1 LVAVFSMVEIAQ
13 ETEVVEGKA
22 KIVSSSAEDVFYNP
36 VQVTNR
42 DLSICVIQA
51 FEKRFREESEAKW
64 HRRVKRKTEE
74 AKQKGEVYKEE
85 GMFFY
90 KGLRIF
96 EALSG
101 TGIRSI
107 RYFKELED
115 TSDTIPAVESI
126 IVNDLDPKAVMEIK
140 RNLERNNI
148 PPDKVQACEGDC
160 SVVMASHRHRR
171 SHILPDPKP
180 IPGRLHSRRFHVVD
194 LDPYGTASPFLDSA
208 VQALEENGLLLVT
221 CTDSQCLCGHYP
233 EVCFSKYGSICLH
246 STHSHEMAIR
256 IVLQS
261 IAKHA
266 ARYKKIIIPLLSLS
280 IDFYIRVFV
289 RVKTSAQGTKQLPT
303 KLSLVFNCNKCHS
316 WRLQPLARMNRKGK
330 YQPPLALVQCTC
342 EQCGGTY
349 VIGGPIWNAPLHNV
363 QFLKEVNDMLSENK
377 HKSFRKIR
385 GLLSVA
391 ETELQDQPLYW
402 SYPDICKT
410 LRIHSPS
417 PKLVYSALLNA
428 GYRVSQTHCS
438 DMGFKTDAPQKVV
451 WDCFRALVKK
461 FPRKG
466 SALPNSAGD
475 KILAKEPELEFDF
488 KINPGSNF
496 KLEVPRFVPNPPNWG
511 PKSKAGG
518 SGRGRK
524 RKKNND
530 KDQPKK
536 SKQRT

>member
-1 LVAVFSMVEIAQ
+1 MADIVE
-13 ETEVVEGKA
+13 TVVVEGKA
-22 KIVSSSAEDVFYNP
+22 TIVSSSAEEVFYNP

-51 FEKRFREESEAKW
+51 FEKRFREEAEEKW

-74 AKQKGEVYKEE
+74 AKQKGEEYKEE

-107 RYFKELED
+107 RYFKEIEN
-115 TSDTIPAVESI
+115 TSDTIPAIESI
-126 IVNDLDPKAVMEIK
+126 LVNDLDPKAVEEIK
-140 RNLERNNI
+140 RNLKRNEM

-160 SVVMASHRHRR
+160 SVAMASHRHRR
-171 SHILPDPKP
+171 SYLLPEPKP
-180 IPGRLHSRRFHVVD
+180 TNGRLHAKRFHVVD
-194 LDPYGTASPFLDSA
+194 LDPYGSASRFLDSA

-233 EVCFSKYGSICLH
+233 EVCFSKYGSVCLH
-246 STHSHEMAIR
+246 SKHSHEMAIR
-256 IVLQS
+256 IVLQA

-266 ARYKKIIIPLLSLS
+266 ARYRKIIIPLISLS

-289 RVKTSAQGTKQLPT
+289 RVKSSPQGTKLLPT
-303 KLSLVFNCNKCHS
+303 KLSHVYNCNSCNS
-316 WRLQPLARMNRKGK
+316 WRLQPLARQNRNGK
-330 YQPPLALVQCTC
+330 FQPPLATVGCTC
-342 EQCGGTY
+342 EHCGSVY
-349 VIGGPIWNAPLHNV
+349 VVGGPIWNAPLHDLE
-363 QFLKEVNDMLSENK
+363 FLKEVNGVLSEDK
-377 HKSFRKIR
+377 HESYRKLR

-417 PKLVYSALLNA
+417 PKLVYSALLNG

-438 DMGFKTDAPQKVV
+438 DMGFKTDAPAKVV

-466 SALPNSAGD
+466 PSASATAGD
-475 KILAKEPELEFDF
+475 KILAKEPEFKADF
-488 KINPGSNF
+488 TLHQGSNF
-496 KLEVPRFVPNPPNWG
+496 RLEVPRFVPNPPNWG

-518 SGRGRK
+518 GGRGRK
-524 RKKNND
+524 RKRKNRME
-530 KDQPKK
+530 KLRKAKHEPKNGN
-536 SKQRT
+536 TNN